1 MKAPFQASPSRI
13 VFWIG
18 CALFVLLEAY
28 VFFIDR
34 HGTFTIAGFQTYEVA
49 EFARGMP
56 VSHAFLMQGEGLNAV
71 NVQLTSP
78 NRAEAR
84 IEWTLWQGIS
94 DAPPLLRAAG
104 GERTIAVGPGRTW
117 ARFES
122 PRDGSSN
129 NRWYTIEVRLLDAH
143 AAGTPSLPADVRIMA
158 TTDNPDRGGVLWHG
172 ASRKPGSLLMSAERI
187 GRTRHRHFRMEQR
200 GNLPPPLRSAFVLW
214 AIVVAGHWAFF
225 VAAGAIL
232 RDGKLINP
240 R

>member
-1 MKAPFQASPSRI
+1 MKPRVRPSPSQI

-18 CALFVLLEAY
+18 CALCVMLEAY
-28 VFFIDR
+28 LFFIDR

-71 NVQLTSP
+71 NVQLASRT
-78 NRAEAR
+78 RAEAR

-104 GERTIAVGPGRTW
+104 GERTITVGPGRTW
-117 ARFES
+117 ARFEG

-143 AAGTPSLPADVRIMA
+143 AAGTPSEPADVRIMA
-158 TTDNPDRGGVLWHG
+158 TADNPDRGGVLWYG
-172 ASRKPGSLLMSAERI
+172 ATRKSGSLLMSAERV
-187 GRTRHRHFRMEQR
+187 GRTRYRHFRMEQR
-200 GNLPPPLRSAFVLW
+200 DNLPPALRSPFVLW
-214 AIVVAGHWAFF
+214 AFVVAGHWAFF

-232 RDGKLINP
+232 RDGRLITP